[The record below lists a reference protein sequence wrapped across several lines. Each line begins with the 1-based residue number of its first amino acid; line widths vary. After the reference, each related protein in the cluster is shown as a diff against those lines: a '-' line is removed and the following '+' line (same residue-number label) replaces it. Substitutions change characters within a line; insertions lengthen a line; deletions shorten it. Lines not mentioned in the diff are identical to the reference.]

1 MGASKILSLQNG
13 GASFIKRLFAAPL
26 HFVGRY
32 ILPGCLISIFFWVWI
47 LLECLDP
54 EPQKR
59 HHFVGT
65 CCSAI
70 SLRFSQLSLRN
81 PSFLYGSG
89 CNDMCGVFFL
99 QCWQKVKRSYPFFC
113 PRVELCWKA
122 RLTRTS
128 GMPLHFEILVVAT
141 LFICNSTTIISKC
154 NAMPLVR
161 VSLAFQHNSTLGQK
175 KGYERFTFCQHCKK
189 KHAAHI
195 IAPTSVQKGWVP

>member
-113 PRVELCWKA
+113 PRLLIALLFRILALLVCLDPVAQKRQNLVGACCSA
-122 RLTRTS
+122 I
-128 GMPLHFEILVVAT
+128 PL
-141 LFICNSTTIISKC
+141 
-154 NAMPLVR
+154 
-161 VSLAFQHNSTLGQK
+161 
-175 KGYERFTFCQHCKK
+175 RFPHSALNCL
-189 KHAAHI
+189 
-195 IAPTSVQKGWVP
+195 